1 MEVLHLAHDNSRFLT
16 FALTRHMSVPTW
28 IFDLD
33 DTLHQAS
40 LGIFAHISRMMN
52 LYMERHL
59 AMTEEEARRLRLQYW
74 HRYGA
79 TLQGL
84 VRHHGVDA
92 RHFLQETHLLDEL
105 YRWLVWE
112 PALGTTLRTLPG
124 RKIVLS
130 NGPQHYIEG
139 LLRRMHIRQQ
149 FAACYGMEKM
159 RFQPKPDRR
168 GFRCM
173 LQAERLDPA
182 RCIMVEDSLANL
194 YAAKSLGMRTVWV
207 SRQSRKPAFVDVRV
221 SKLSQLLRQRW

>member
-1 MEVLHLAHDNSRFLT
+1 
-16 FALTRHMSVPTW
+16 MSVPSW

-59 AMTEEEARRLRLQYW
+59 DMTAEEARQLRLQYW

-84 VRHHGVDA
+84 MRHHNVDA
-92 RHFLQETHLLDEL
+92 GHFLQETHLLDEL

-112 PALGTTLRTLPG
+112 PALAATLHALPG

-139 LLRRMHIRQQ
+139 LLDKMDIRQQ

-159 RFQPKPDRR
+159 RFRPKPDRR
-168 GFRCM
+168 GFRYM

-182 RCIMVEDSLANL
+182 RCIMVEDSLPNL
-194 YAAKSLGMRTVWV
+194 YAAKSLGMRTVWI
-207 SRQSRKPAFVDVRV
+207 SRECRKPAFVDVRV
-221 SKLSQLLRQRW
+221 SRLSQLLRQRW

>member
-1 MEVLHLAHDNSRFLT
+1 
-16 FALTRHMSVPTW
+16 MSAPTW

-59 AMTEEEARRLRLQYW
+59 DMSAEEARQLRLHYW

-84 VRHHGVDA
+84 MRHHDVDA
-92 RHFLQETHLLDEL
+92 GHFLQETHVLDEL
-105 YRWLVWE
+105 YRWLQWE
-112 PALGTTLRTLPG
+112 PTLAATLRTLPG

-139 LLRRMHIRQQ
+139 LLQKMDIRLQ
-149 FAACYGMEKM
+149 FTACYGMEKM
-159 RFQPKPDRR
+159 HFHPKPDRR
-168 GFRCM
+168 GFRSM

-182 RCIMVEDSLANL
+182 HCIMVEDSLPNL
-194 YAAKSLGMRTVWV
+194 YAAKSLGMRTVWI

-221 SKLSQLLRQRW
+221 NKLSQLLRQRW

>member
-1 MEVLHLAHDNSRFLT
+1 MEDLLLAHDNSRLLT
-16 FALTRHMSVPTW
+16 LALTCHMPVSTW

-59 AMTEEEARRLRLQYW
+59 EMSAEEARQLRLHYW

-84 VRHHGVDA
+84 MRHHGVDA
-92 RHFLQETHLLDEL
+92 GHFLQETHLLDEL
-105 YRWLVWE
+105 YHWLQWE
-112 PALGTTLRTLPG
+112 PTLAATLRTLPG

-130 NGPQHYIEG
+130 NGPQHYIDG
-139 LLRRMHIRQQ
+139 LLDKMDIRHQ

-168 GFRCM
+168 GFRCV
-173 LQAERLDPA
+173 LQAERLNPA
-182 RCIMVEDSLANL
+182 YCIMVEDSLPNL

-207 SRQSRKPAFVDVRV
+207 SMQARKPAFVDVRV